1 MKTILHISADYPDAL
16 VPRKTRAVENLLA
29 ATKGFRHVVYSLN
42 RVNWKRRL
50 EAISFGEDRT
60 AIAYGAPPYGVALT
74 RYLRAVTEFIAD
86 DLEARRIKPDAIHAH
101 KLAVEG
107 PITAD
112 LASALECPF
121 IVSLWGDTD
130 TKFFEKKRG
139 LRRRYRAIADD
150 AALLL
155 PAASWTADYFRSA
168 LRLDADRF
176 EVLPVMSAAD
186 AIVPPTMSDTPRL
199 VSVFSLD
206 CWERKGLDML
216 VQAMLLARK
225 DNPEVSLDI
234 YGGGSP
240 KSLFQAREV
249 IRKADASELIT
260 LKGAAP
266 HGEIQNVMNSYAAFV
281 MAPRRETYG
290 MVHIEALLAGLP
302 ILWSRDRGIDGFFV
316 SPVLGYRADPE
327 SANDIATGI
336 RFLIANQTLL
346 KGAIAREQRAGAFN
360 HLRREGIARQYADVL
375 SRVTGAPVSAPV
387 SISRIGSHP
396 GEADNDQLR
405 QMPRVS

>member
-1 MKTILHISADYPDAL
+1 MKTILHISADFPDAL

-42 RVNWKRRL
+42 RVSWKRGL
-50 EAISFGEDRT
+50 EAVPFGQDRT
-60 AIAYGAPPYGVALT
+60 AIAYGAPPYGVGLT

-86 DLEARRIKPDAIHAH
+86 DLAARRIKPDAIHAH

-112 LASALECPF
+112 LARSLNCPF
-121 IVSLWGDTD
+121 LVSLWGDTD
-130 TKFFEKKRG
+130 TKFFEKKRR
-139 LRRRYRAIADD
+139 LRNRYREIAGG

-155 PAASWTADYFRSA
+155 PAAPWTADYFGAA
-168 LRLDADRF
+168 LRLEADRF

-186 AIVPPTMSDTPRL
+186 TIVPPAMSDTPRL

-206 CWERKGLDML
+206 FRERKGLDVL
-216 VQAMLLARK
+216 AQAMLLARN
-225 DNPEVSLDI
+225 DNADVSLDI

-240 KSLFQAREV
+240 QSLFEAREV
-249 IRKADASELIT
+249 IRKAGASELIA

-266 HGEIQNVMNSYAAFV
+266 HGDIQDIMNGYAAFV

-290 MVHIEALLAGLP
+290 MVHVEALLAGLP
-302 ILWSRDRGIDGFFV
+302 ILWSRERGIDGYFR
-316 SPVLGYRADPE
+316 SPVLGYRAEPE
-327 SANDIATGI
+327 SAEDIATGI
-336 RFLIANQTLL
+336 RFLIANQNLL
-346 KGAIAREQRAGAFN
+346 KGAIAREQRSGAFN
-360 HLRREGIARQYADVL
+360 HLRCEGIARQYAGIL
-375 SRVTGAPVSAPV
+375 SRITGAPVSAPASV
-387 SISRIGSHP
+387 SRIGPRHAEP
-396 GEADNDQLR
+396 DNDQLR